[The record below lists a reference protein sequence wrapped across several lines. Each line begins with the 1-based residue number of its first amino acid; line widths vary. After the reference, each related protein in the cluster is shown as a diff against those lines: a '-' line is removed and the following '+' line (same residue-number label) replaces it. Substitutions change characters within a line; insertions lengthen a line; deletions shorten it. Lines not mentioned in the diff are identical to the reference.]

1 MTLYEIETLW
11 QSRKTAMNIW
21 HDRMFE
27 MSQDQLI
34 ALVKQYMPMADA
46 ELILKQIDLDR
57 HVSRQEESNES

>member
-46 ELILKQIDLDR
+46 ELILKQIDFDR